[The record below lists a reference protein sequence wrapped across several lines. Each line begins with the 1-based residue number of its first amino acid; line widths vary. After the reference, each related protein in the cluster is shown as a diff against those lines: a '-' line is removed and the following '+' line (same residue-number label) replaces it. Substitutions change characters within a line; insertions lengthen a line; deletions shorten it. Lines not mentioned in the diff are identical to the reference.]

1 MGANAQTSVPTFTA
15 GEILTAANMNISAA
29 TGVPVFATTVT
40 RDAAFGG
47 TGEKTLAEGQLA
59 YLEDSNVL
67 QFYDGAAWNNIG
79 GGASETWTPSYV
91 GITIGNGT
99 VISRYT
105 QVNKFVFVQYQL
117 TWGSTTSITSGT
129 NSITL
134 PVTAATISAFTYA
147 GVATLTDSGT
157 GIFFGRPNFNATT
170 TFTIERMSVSGSNI
184 STNSVTSTT
193 PFTWTTND
201 VYSTVFSYIA
211 A

>member
-1 MGANAQTSVPTFTA
+1 MGANAVTTVPVYVA
-15 GEILTAANMNISAA
+15 GEVLTAADLNITNS
-29 TGVPVFATTVT
+29 GIPVFADSTA
-40 RDAAFGG
+40 RDAGFGG
-47 TGEKTLAEGQLA
+47 TGEKILAEGQFA
-59 YLEDSNVL
+59 YLESTNAT
-67 QFYDGAAWNNIG
+67 QFYDGAAWNNLG
-79 GGASETWTPSYV
+79 GGSSETWTPSYV

-105 QVNKFVFVQYQL
+105 QINKFVFVQYQL
-117 TWGSTTSITSGT
+117 TFGSTTSITSGT

-170 TFTIERMSVSGSNI
+170 TFTIERMVVSGANVT
-184 STNSVTSTT
+184 TNSVTSTT

-201 VYSTVFSYIA
+201 IYSTVFSYIA